1 MGKDARARAEG
12 LPNQSLGGLQ
22 VVVQTNSNDYNKKK
36 IAINTEFKW
45 VCGSWLIIKGLETAN
60 YI

>member
-12 LPNQSLGGLQ
+12 YQISPQGVFKSLFRLIR
-22 VVVQTNSNDYNKKK
+22 TTTIKK

-60 YI
+60 YL